1 MTEYERK
8 NVVMAQMRKRKGK
21 FQFIVKRIG
30 YPTLYKT
37 FVSKA
42 AGSQWAEDNTNK
54 ILKRILYSLSFCLF
68 VVISDKRQSI
78 WCL

>member
-1 MTEYERK
+1 MTTLRK
-8 NVVMAQMRKRKGK
+8 ENRVMASIRKRKGK

-42 AGSQWAEDNTNK
+42 AGSQWAREVELQIEKKTFEDYSPAQSTALK
-54 ILKRILYSLSFCLF
+54 EILIGS
-68 VVISDKRQSI
+68 
-78 WCL
+78 